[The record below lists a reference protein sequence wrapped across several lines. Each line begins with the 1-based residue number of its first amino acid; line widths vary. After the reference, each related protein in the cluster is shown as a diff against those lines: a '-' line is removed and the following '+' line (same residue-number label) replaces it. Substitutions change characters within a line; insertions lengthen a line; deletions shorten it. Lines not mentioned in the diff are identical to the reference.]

1 MPRWLLGLRE
11 VADAKNSYVWQ
22 EHNYSHRVT
31 RLRALSR
38 NSKSKVI
45 YWMLFAL
52 YIFIVRSRVFNYF
65 LVHLKGEE
73 FAREFREKRRIT
85 GNKVIK

>member
-1 MPRWLLGLRE
+1 MLS
-11 VADAKNSYVWQ
+11 A
-22 EHNYSHRVT
+22 VT
-31 RLRALSR
+31 RLCALSR

-85 GNKVIK
+85 GNKVMK